1 MEIRSVDEDVESF
14 CGTDVS
20 AGFDGNLST
29 GLQKY
34 LEKDGM
40 IDLNLVWYHRETMC
54 FLFY

>member
-1 MEIRSVDEDVESF
+1 MEIRNVDEDVESF

-40 IDLNLVWYHRETMC
+40 TDLNLVWYHRETMC
-54 FLFY
+54 FFFY